1 MVSNRKKISQLQYAL
16 DRKGFTVYYSTHQFR
31 SDTQNRLITMH
42 KLEHRVWDP
51 KKERYRNEEIF
62 SSASQIQVLLFLR
75 NILFWLEGKEIPPSN
90 NTKGAA
96 VLDMKWQDFLLKHEK
111 PSEQG
116 GFFNPR
122 KFRQIC

>member
-1 MVSNRKKISQLQYAL
+1 MVSNRQKIGKLQYAL
-16 DRKGFTVYYSTHQFR
+16 DRLGYTVFYSTHQFR

-51 KKERYRNEEIF
+51 KKERFRNEEIF

-75 NILFWLEGKEIPPSN
+75 NILFWLEGKDIPPLN

-96 VLDMKWQDFLLKHEK
+96 VLEMKWQEFLSKNEK
-111 PSEQG
+111 PPQ
-116 GFFNPR
+116 
-122 KFRQIC
+122 